1 MWLLLLCA
9 TIFLVFAIILEWSA
23 LWLCASLFVWAT
35 VSWYRSSHTTGY
47 ETMETLRRLRIWPW
61 LVPMVRHH
69 VVDDGGTS
77 GGAPVVDYEKRIYV
91 ILPNAT
97 NTALLWGFGLH
108 GGQIKNAN
116 PCYLMPEILFWIP
129 LVRELLLLT
138 GAVSAG
144 RGSPEQVIERMT
156 SMGKS
161 VAYAPSGMRDA
172 LLVQEERN
180 IHAERPGLS
189 LFTLACYRGLS
200 VVPCLCLGENDRR
213 YIFFTSERLR
223 RVQRWFLDKLGY
235 PFPLM
240 CCPDTKGSRIDLWIG
255 APITSKG
262 KNAEELQ
269 REFFTALQ
277 ALNNTGVDE
286 KELILKD

>member
-1 MWLLLLCA
+1 
-9 TIFLVFAIILEWSA
+9 
-23 LWLCASLFVWAT
+23 
-35 VSWYRSSHTTGY
+35 
-47 ETMETLRRLRIWPW
+47 
-61 LVPMVRHH
+61 MVRHH
-69 VVDDGGTS
+69 VVDDASSAG
-77 GGAPVVDYEKRIYV
+77 GGAGGLDDDRRIYV
-91 ILPNAT
+91 VLPNAT

-108 GGQIKNAN
+108 GGQIKNCN
-116 PCYLMPEILFWIP
+116 PCYLMPEIFFWIP

-144 RGSPEQVIERMT
+144 RPEQVIERMT

-180 IHAERPGLS
+180 IHAERPGLP

-223 RVQRWFLDKLGY
+223 RVQRWFLISWGIPSLSCAVQTPRG
-235 PFPLM
+235 
-240 CCPDTKGSRIDLWIG
+240 R
-255 APITSKG
+255 A
-262 KNAEELQ
+262 
-269 REFFTALQ
+269 
-277 ALNNTGVDE
+277 
-286 KELILKD
+286 

>member
-1 MWLLLLCA
+1 
-9 TIFLVFAIILEWSA
+9 
-23 LWLCASLFVWAT
+23 
-35 VSWYRSSHTTGY
+35 
-47 ETMETLRRLRIWPW
+47 METLRRLRVWSW
-61 LVPMVRHH
+61 VMPMVKHH
-69 VVDDGGTS
+69 TVEDAGT
-77 GGAPVVDYEKRIYV
+77 GGAGVFDEKRVYV
-91 ILPNAT
+91 VMPNAT
-97 NTALLWGFGLH
+97 NTTLVWGFGLH
-108 GGQIKNAN
+108 GGAVHGNP
-116 PCYLMPEILFWIP
+116 PCYLMPELLFWIP
-129 LVRELLLLT
+129 LVREFLLLS

-144 RGSPEQVIERMT
+144 RTSEQAIERMT
-156 SMGKS
+156 AMGKS

-180 IHAERPGLS
+180 IHAQRPGLS
-189 LFTLACYRGLS
+189 LFNLACARGFS

-223 RVQRWFLDKLGY
+223 RVQRWFLDRTGY
-235 PFPLM
+235 PFPLL
-240 CCPDTKGSRIDLWIG
+240 CCPDRKGTRIDLWVG
-255 APITSKG
+255 APISSKC